1 MLPRVS
7 TENRFCFSFVKEHKP
22 FQDEKCNKFV
32 MTLFFTLHVLL
43 TAVPIGH
50 AFYNIPATHNTYRDK
65 HQPFVSLPISRRFD
79 KELRPNL
86 ANFKS
91 NEHPVFYW
99 VHDVWCGGVLAEEFR
114 WVRDGWYTGLGAG
127 TGAGTVQVRYGYGT
141 GTIHGYGR
149 YGTWVRYMGYTV
161 HGYGT
166 WVRFSYPCT
175 VPMYRIP
182 TVPMYRTR
190 TVPVPYLY
198 RTRTRTRTQT
208 RIPTVPYLS
217 FGIPSSSKMA
227 NRTLLSK
234 LAKS

>member
-149 YGTWVRYMGYTV
+149 YGTWVRYMSTK
-161 HGYGT
+161 
-166 WVRFSYPCT
+166 T
-175 VPMYRIP
+175 VPMYR
-182 TVPMYRTR
+182 THVPYTDRTHVSYPYRTR
-190 TVPVPYLY
+190 TVPVPYPHPYPHPNPYQPSRTYHLAY
-198 RTRTRTRTQT
+198 RPLPKWP
-208 RIPTVPYLS
+208 IEHYSP
-217 FGIPSSSKMA
+217 
-227 NRTLLSK
+227 N
-234 LAKS
+234 